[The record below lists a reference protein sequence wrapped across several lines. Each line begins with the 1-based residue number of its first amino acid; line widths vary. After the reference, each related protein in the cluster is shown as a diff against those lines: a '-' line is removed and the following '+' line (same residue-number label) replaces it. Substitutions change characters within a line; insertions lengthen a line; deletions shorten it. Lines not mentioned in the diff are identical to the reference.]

1 MSKEV
6 TANTTEIQIIIREYY
21 GKLNASKMDNKE
33 EMDKFLESYSLWR
46 LNQEEIENRNTP
58 VASNEIKS

>member
-33 EMDKFLESYSLWR
+33 EMDKFLESYSL
-46 LNQEEIENRNTP
+46 
-58 VASNEIKS
+58 